1 MLKTLASAVL
11 AVVFVFAAPASA
23 VPAGDESRS
32 DFIPDSV
39 VPSPSDNALPRVAQA
54 GPSTGG
60 HSYKPELAAAIAEL
74 CDNAG
79 HKADD
84 MSQQKPGTEL
94 CAPALQLCRFA
105 GHNPTKSGNPGCFF
119 AWHFRVPNDDWQF
132 GIVYDGDDCNP
143 ARARYDNEALWDNC
157 RDDIPPCAAPRARML
172 NGEIVDNPFAPCVD
186 PNAPPVSAVAEEDM
200 RDSKPL
206 AADETI
212 GLVRGSE
219 DEPKEEESETEESE
233 TETEESETEP
243 APVPTDPMEMFQAIE
258 AGDLERLT
266 AMLDAGL
273 DPRFRLPHPPY
284 FSLLDVAVF
293 TDNAEAAHELMR
305 RGADPNEQNAEG
317 VSALHVAVL
326 SGNAAMARLLLE
338 SGADADASGGE
349 AVRISPLHLAA
360 RVGDAEMV
368 ATLLA
373 FGADAAAAGEFGET
387 ALHLAAACDE
397 PAQIGRTGDCAAVI
411 VEMAAAGADMNIR
424 DNNGGTPL
432 HIAVSGN
439 RGELVRALAESGA
452 DWNKRD
458 PATGMTILEYAE
470 SDRPEMGAILR
481 EFEDRAERERMEAEE
496 REEEN
501 KNAEEGESSN

>member
-1 MLKTLASAVL
+1 MLKSLAASAL
-11 AVVFVFAAPASA
+11 AALFVFAAPAAALSGGAQAEPSA
-23 VPAGDESRS
+23 AATTRPE
-32 DFIPDSV
+32 
-39 VPSPSDNALPRVAQA
+39 NALPRVAQA
-54 GPSTGG
+54 GPSAGG
-60 HSYKPELAAAIAEL
+60 HSFSPDLARSIAKL
-74 CDNAG
+74 CEDAG
-79 HKADD
+79 HQAEE

-233 TETEESETEP
+233 TETEESEP

-293 TDNAEAAHELMR
+293 TDNAEAARELMR

-496 REEEN
+496 REEE
-501 KNAEEGESSN
+501 ESSN